1 MTLYMIGLG
10 LNDEK
15 DISLKG
21 LEAVKK
27 CKTIYLE
34 KYTSILHCDIKK
46 LEELYGKKVIIADR
60 DMVESKAED
69 TILKDAE
76 MDDTAFLVVGD
87 VFGATTHTDLMI
99 RAKKDSIEVKVINN
113 ASILNAVGITGLE
126 LYKFGKTTSIVFPQ
140 ENWMPHTPY
149 DVLRE
154 NQKMNLHTL
163 CLLDIKV
170 AEPSSEDLKKGI
182 NKIQKPR
189 FMRINE
195 AIDYMIDIEQMQ
207 GENIFTSETLCIGC
221 ARLSSENPTIISG
234 KAKELIETDFGE
246 PLHCLIIPAKLHFI
260 EEEALKFWKTL

>member
-1 MTLYMIGLG
+1 MVGLG

-60 DMVESKAED
+60 EMVESKAED
-69 TILKDAE
+69 TILKDAAE
-76 MDDTAFLVVGD
+76 TDTAFLIVGD

-99 RAKKDSIEVKVINN
+99 RARKAGTEVKVINN

-140 ENWMPHTPY
+140 ENWMPQTPY

-189 FMRINE
+189 FMKISE
-195 AIDYMIDIEQMQ
+195 AIDYLTKIEQKRK
-207 GENIFTSETLCIGC
+207 EKIFTPETLCIGC
-221 ARLSSENPTIISG
+221 ARLGSENPTIIAG
-234 KAKELIETDFGE
+234 KAKDLIEKDFGE
-246 PLHCLIIPAKLHFI
+246 PLHCLIIPGKLHFI
-260 EEEALKFWKTL
+260 EEEALRFWKTL

>member
-1 MTLYMIGLG
+1 MALYMIGLG

-15 DISLKG
+15 DITLKG
-21 LEAVKK
+21 LEAVKR

-46 LEELYGKKVIIADR
+46 LEELYGKKIIVADR

-69 TILKDAE
+69 TILKDAAE
-76 MDDTAFLVVGD
+76 DDTAFLVVGD
-87 VFGATTHTDLMI
+87 VFGATTHTDLRL
-99 RAKKDSIEVKVINN
+99 RAKKHSIEVKVINN

-126 LYKFGKTTSIVFPQ
+126 LYKFGKTTSIVFPH

-170 AEPSSEDLKKGI
+170 AEPSPEDIKKGI

-189 FMRINE
+189 FMKVNE
-195 AIDYMIDIEQMQ
+195 AIDYMLDIEQMR
-207 GENIFTSETLCIGC
+207 GENVFTKETSCIGC
-221 ARLSSENPTIISG
+221 ARLGSENPTIIVG
-234 KAKELIETDFGE
+234 KAKELIEKDFGE
-246 PLHCLIIPAKLHFI
+246 PLHCLIIPGKLHFI
-260 EEEALKFWKTL
+260 EEEALRF

>member
-21 LEAVKK
+21 LEAIKK

-69 TILKDAE
+69 TILKDAAE
-76 MDDTAFLVVGD
+76 TDTAFLVVGD
-87 VFGATTHTDLMI
+87 VFGATTHTDLML
-99 RAKKDSIEVKVINN
+99 RARKAGTEVKVINN

-140 ENWMPHTPY
+140 ENWMPQTPY
-149 DVLRE
+149 DVLME

-182 NKIQKPR
+182 NKTQKPR
-189 FMRINE
+189 FMKISE
-195 AIDYMIDIEQMQ
+195 AIDYLTKIEQKRK
-207 GENIFTSETLCIGC
+207 ENIFTPETLCIGC
-221 ARLSSENPTIISG
+221 ARLGSKNPRIIAG
-234 KAKELIETDFGE
+234 KAKDLIGKDFGE
-246 PLHCLIIPAKLHFI
+246 PFFI
-260 EEEALKFWKTL
+260 NNPLFLLT